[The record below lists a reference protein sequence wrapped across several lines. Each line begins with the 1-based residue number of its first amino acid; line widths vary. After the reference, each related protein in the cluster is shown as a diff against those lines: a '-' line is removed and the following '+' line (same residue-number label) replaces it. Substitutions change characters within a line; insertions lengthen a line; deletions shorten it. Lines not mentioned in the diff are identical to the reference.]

1 MNLRSGIEF
10 SAFAALAL
18 VLHMA
23 AFGLTPPVEQAAAD
37 GGAGE
42 GGEDLTTLVAAPEAF
57 AEMVARFDAPPPLPR
72 SAFRIDPPEM
82 RLPVLED
89 ASVPQA
95 EPPKP
100 DPKPEPK
107 PEKTLA
113 EPEPEPAPKA
123 APKKKPAPA
132 SAKSA
137 SAKSASAKPASK
149 ASAGTAAQRAAGSG
163 GGGQAGQGGAGAAS
177 AAQGQN
183 ALASWGASI
192 RARIERRKSFP
203 RGAGRAQGNVVVSL
217 TVARSGQLVAVGIA
231 KSSGNPALDQA
242 AVSAV
247 QRAGR
252 FPAAPAPLDKATYSF
267 TLPVSFS
274 RR

>member
-1 MNLRSGIEF
+1 MNLRSGAEF
-10 SAFAALAL
+10 AAFTALAL
-18 VLHMA
+18 VLHVA
-23 AFGLTPPVEQAAAD
+23 AFGLTALVEPVAAD
-37 GGAGE
+37 GGAGA
-42 GGEDLTTLVAAPEAF
+42 GGEDLTTLAAAPDTF

-82 RLPVLED
+82 RLPVLD
-89 ASVPQA
+89 NASVPPA
-95 EPPKP
+95 APPKP

-107 PEKTLA
+107 PEKPPA

-132 SAKSA
+132 SARP
-137 SAKSASAKPASK
+137 ASAKPASK

-163 GGGQAGQGGAGAAS
+163 GGGQAGQGRAGAAS

-183 ALASWGASI
+183 TLASWGASI
-192 RARIERRKSFP
+192 RARIERRKTFP
-203 RGAGRAQGNVVVSL
+203 PGAGRAQGNVVVSL